1 MRLRKKA
8 LKILFN
14 ICGICICVCSHVW
27 AYMPLRAH
35 TCLCVR
41 VCVRTRVSIRGQC
54 RVSSTIILCFLR
66 QTLSPDHLA
75 PRFPLSTGIIG
86 HASVPV

>member
-1 MRLRKKA
+1 M
-8 LKILFN
+8 
-14 ICGICICVCSHVW
+14 CVCSHVW
-27 AYMPLRAH
+27 AYMPLRAQ
-35 TCLCVR
+35 TCLCVCVCAR
-41 VCVRTRVSIRGQC
+41 VYIRGQC

-66 QTLSPDHLA
+66 QTLSPDHQA

>member
-1 MRLRKKA
+1 MCLFTCVDIYA
-8 LKILFN
+8 LA
-14 ICGICICVCSHVW
+14 S
-27 AYMPLRAH
+27 AYMPVCVCARAH
-35 TCLCVR
+35 ACVY
-41 VCVRTRVSIRGQC
+41 IRGQC

-66 QTLSPDHLA
+66 QTLSPDHQA